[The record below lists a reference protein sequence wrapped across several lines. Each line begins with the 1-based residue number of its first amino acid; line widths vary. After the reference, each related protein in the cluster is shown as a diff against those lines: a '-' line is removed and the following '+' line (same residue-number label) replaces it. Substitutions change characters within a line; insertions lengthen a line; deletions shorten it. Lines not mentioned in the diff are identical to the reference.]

1 MPGSVAVKTW
11 YWGLDAHG
19 PFNELVKECLF
30 VHGWNE
36 RTERHAMRQRA
47 DPKLSALPYYVLP
60 RMEEEEEE
68 EGVSGVFR
76 YEGMGMGRGRRKK
89 IDEILHLNGRQ
100 TGTRSRRHPP
110 VLRLQGPKSTA
121 YVERQR

>member
-11 YWGLDAHG
+11 YSGLDAHG

-68 EGVSGVFR
+68 EEGVSGVFR
-76 YEGMGMGRGRRKK
+76 CEGMGGGGGGGRRLMKFC
-89 IDEILHLNGRQ
+89 I
-100 TGTRSRRHPP
+100 
-110 VLRLQGPKSTA
+110 
-121 YVERQR
+121 